1 MVGLF
6 DDATDPYTQPQQQP
20 DPSSLLG
27 WLHSMLGNAGQQ
39 QQAEAGASQAMQPA
53 VTGYLGDVASGQMAA
68 RAIPQDHYDPSR
80 SFAQNALDPQAL
92 EQAQNIAMGFSGG
105 GLGIRAY
112 HGSPHDFDA
121 FDASK
126 IGTGE
131 GAQAYGHGLYFAESE
146 PVARSY
152 RDALAS
158 NDYSLSDGSGKIPDW
173 AGNQIKQY
181 PPGHQYYNSVI
192 DGLQDLFKGRI
203 AEQDTQWPN
212 QPWMAE
218 DNKRGLQSILD
229 SLGRL
234 RSGDATLAPRGRMY
248 EVDINADPQSF
259 LHWDKPLSEQS
270 PQTQQGLGLSPQSV
284 RNNDLTGKTY
294 YTGLGDKVGAATFLK
309 NQGIPGIRYL
319 DQGSRGGAGQGTS
332 NYVVFD
338 PKIIDILRK
347 YAVPGLIAGGAAA
360 GATSP
365 GNNP

>member
-1 MVGLF
+1 
-6 DDATDPYTQPQQQP
+6 
-20 DPSSLLG
+20 
-27 WLHSMLGNAGQQ
+27 
-39 QQAEAGASQAMQPA
+39 
-53 VTGYLGDVASGQMAA
+53 
-68 RAIPQDHYDPSR
+68 
-80 SFAQNALDPQAL
+80 
-92 EQAQNIAMGFSGG
+92 
-105 GLGIRAY
+105 
-112 HGSPHDFDA
+112 
-121 FDASK
+121 
-126 IGTGE
+126 
-131 GAQAYGHGLYFAESE
+131 
-146 PVARSY
+146 VARSY

-259 LHWDKPLSEQS
+259 LPWDKPASQWPNQPLSAVQDLAAS
-270 PQTQQGLGLSPQSV
+270 QGM
-284 RNNDLTGKTY
+284 R
-294 YTGLGDKVGAATFLK
+294 LGDVTGERLYQQLATSISDFGRHTGGDQQAASEALG
-309 NQGIPGIRYL
+309 QAGIPGIRYL
-319 DQGSRGGAGQGTS
+319 DQQSRNAGGWHITPADQTVSGKWMVKSNDYNSQGMHFDTEAEAQKALQAKIGGQTS

-347 YAVPGLIAGGAAA
+347 YAVPGLISGGGAAGIANA
-360 GATSP
+360 GSQ
-365 GNNP
+365 